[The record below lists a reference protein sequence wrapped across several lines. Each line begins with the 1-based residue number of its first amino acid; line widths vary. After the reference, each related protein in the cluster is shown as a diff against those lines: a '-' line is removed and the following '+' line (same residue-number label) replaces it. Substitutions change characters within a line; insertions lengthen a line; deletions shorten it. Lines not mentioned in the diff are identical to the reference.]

1 MTAAPNHNP
10 HSAPHLRKAPARNLL
25 RGCDR
30 RFPAWLPGRL
40 AVPGMPSEPSSTAL
54 KERNKFGQAPVQ
66 LHVYASALQHPL
78 GRRALIRD
86 GHRPVATSA
95 TTPAHSAPSPL
106 RLPLLVT
113 PFQALRRVAEHAA
126 LAKQAE
132 AAGAPVLAHLHRGVA
147 ARQLRCAAS
156 PMQPSTGQASGRLA
170 LVSWPC
176 CAPLQ
181 CAEPHRCLGAGGLGA
196 RRQAGLGA
204 AEVRQARPALLP
216 LLQGKG
222 AGTSAPKGTDCSHNG
237 MCTFQKA
244 QPKQAACA
252 RRAKRGRGQAHHRLE
267 DALARLDGQPADQAG
282 SSDLRPLPLHLCVA
296 GGASLQ
302 GRGVR
307 RSMVRQRGGG
317 RRRQG
322 GGRAPCRPR
331 RAAGVAQQQHTS
343 GAPLLDA
350 AAQASGA
357 CGRLQAAPERVAP

>member
-1 MTAAPNHNP
+1 MCTLLHCNTRWAGATNPGRPSPGCHISHNTSPQRSLTPALAA
-10 HSAPHLRKAPARNLL
+10 AGPALPGTGAGGGTRIAGQTGRS
-25 RGCDR
+25 RGCASACT
-30 RFPAWLPGRL
+30 PAPRSGSQVAL
-40 AVPGMPSEPSSTAL
+40 AVPLRCFTDTAIHSPA
-54 KERNKFGQAPVQ
+54 QQ
-66 LHVYASALQHPL
+66 PL
-78 GRRALIRD
+78 GAAVVSL
-86 GHRPVATSA
+86 
-95 TTPAHSAPSPL
+95 L
-106 RLPLLVT
+106 R
-113 PFQALRRVAEHAA
+113 
-126 LAKQAE
+126 
-132 AAGAPVLAHLHRGVA
+132 
-147 ARQLRCAAS
+147 AAS
-156 PMQPSTGQASGRLA
+156 VRWA
-170 LVSWPC
+170 
-176 CAPLQ
+176 
-181 CAEPHRCLGAGGLGA
+181 HRCLGAGGLGA
-196 RRQAGLGA
+196 RWQAGLGA

-357 CGRLQAAPERVAP
+357 CGRLQAAPERVGP